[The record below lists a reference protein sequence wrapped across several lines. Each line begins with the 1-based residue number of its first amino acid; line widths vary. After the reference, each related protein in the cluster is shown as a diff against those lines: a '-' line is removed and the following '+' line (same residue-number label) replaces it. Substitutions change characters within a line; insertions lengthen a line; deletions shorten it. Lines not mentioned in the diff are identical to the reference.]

1 MDKYKPG
8 TVFELYKNDSQEYMI
23 VNNVEK
29 DETVYLLVV
38 PVYKEDGKIKTD
50 YTKVILLNVNK
61 QTDDMK
67 IETNLDIIK
76 EIVNITFQK
85 LED

>member
-1 MDKYKPG
+1 MEKYKAG
-8 TVFELYKNDSQEYMI
+8 TVFELYKDDSQEYMI

-29 DETVYLLVV
+29 DEIVYLLVV
-38 PVYKEDGKIKTD
+38 PVYKEEGKIKTD

-61 QTDDMK
+61 QTDDME

-76 EIVNITFQK
+76 EVVNITFQK